1 MESPEYKT
9 LNNCYSILVSSIQQS
24 PSSMADQLRPFGV
37 LAPEDL
43 AFLDNCH
50 YRIKDQKAR
59 KIVDAIL
66 LQVERDPLTVFQSFI
81 GVLEAAHWTKTVI
94 TKLKQ
99 EYRSHSGK
107 LALSILYS
115 YSFIGV
121 GTVGAG
127 MCPPNNLV
135 NVY

>member
-9 LNNCYSILVSSIQQS
+9 LNNCYSTLVSSIQQS
-24 PSSMADQLRPFGV
+24 PSSIADHLRPFGV

-50 YRIKDQKAR
+50 YHNDQKAR

-66 LQVERDPLTVFQSFI
+66 LQVQRDPLTVFQSFI

-94 TKLKQ
+94 TKLKK

-107 LALSILYS
+107 L
-115 YSFIGV
+115 
-121 GTVGAG
+121 
-127 MCPPNNLV
+127 
-135 NVY
+135 